1 MKNQERFI
9 EEVFFTQMI
18 EDRRDDQDFLS
29 DLRSESYVP
38 DPNARPDYR
47 ILIEF
52 NDYLV

>member
-1 MKNQERFI
+1 MTKTFFLISFI
-9 EEVFFTQMI
+9 FYH
-18 EDRRDDQDFLS
+18 
-29 DLRSESYVP
+29 RSESYVP